1 MDQRRVW
8 LAVGL
13 SLLLLL
19 LYQELVV
26 RRYQQHPHPDEPIT
40 MVPPKATDGATPPPT
55 TPGVPPAPAATA
67 GGSIAVPVTGAG
79 TVVVENDVFRA
90 ELTLAGGRLSSLRL
104 KDFKET
110 VAKDSPPLDLVGK
123 SPVLPLTFE
132 TGPETTDAG
141 VVYTADRTTLTLSG
155 EQEGAVVL
163 SGTTADGRSIQK
175 KFAFRG
181 NSYLFDV
188 SGSGAAPGTGLVL
201 TTVAKEGAAGGQNP
215 GKEVALALAN
225 QKLVEHSVD
234 DITKQAVTVDD
245 TQWAGFSAQYFVAL
259 ALPAEGT
266 VDTLMGTVPTGLQTA
281 DNKPERMPIV
291 RLEASA
297 GDGVGP
303 YHVYMGPKERKI
315 LVAAGHQLDRALDFG
330 WFWFIALPLL
340 YGLEL
345 LHKVTGNYGVDI
357 ILLTTIVK
365 LVTIPLTQTSL
376 RSMKAMQKLQPEV
389 TKLRERYKDDQVAM
403 QKELME
409 LYKRNQVNPFSGCLP
424 MVLQIPIFVGLYN
437 ALNHAIELRHAPFM
451 LWINDLSSP
460 DRLTIAGVPVPVL
473 TLLMGLSMLVQQRM
487 TPQQGDPM
495 QQRMMM
501 IMPVMFTFMFI
512 NFPAGLV
519 LYWLVNNL
527 LSISQQYFMLRGD
540 KVAAPAPSV

>member
-1 MDQRRVW
+1 M
-8 LAVGL
+8 
-13 SLLLLL
+13 
-19 LYQELVV
+19 
-26 RRYQQHPHPDEPIT
+26 RRYQQQPRPDEPIT
-40 MVPPKATDGATPPPT
+40 MVPPKATEGAAPSPT
-55 TPGVPPAPAATA
+55 TPGAPPVPAAPS
-67 GGSIAVPVTGAG
+67 GGGIAVPVAGAG

-90 ELTLAGGRLSSLRL
+90 EITLAGGRLASLRL

-141 VVYTADRTTLTLSG
+141 VVYTADRASLTLSG
-155 EQEGAVVL
+155 EQEGSVVL
-163 SGTTADGRSIQK
+163 SGTTADGRALQK
-175 KFAFRG
+175 KLTFIG
-181 NSYLFDV
+181 NSYLFAV

-215 GKEVALALAN
+215 GKEVALALSN
-225 QKLVEHSVD
+225 QKLVEHSID
-234 DITKQAVTVDD
+234 DITKQAITVDD
-245 TQWAGFSAQYFVAL
+245 TQWAGFSAQYFVSL
-259 ALPAEGT
+259 ALPAQGT
-266 VDTLMGTVPTGLQTA
+266 VDATMGAVSTGLQTT
-281 DNKPERMPIV
+281 DNKPEHMPIV
-291 RLEASA
+291 RLEASGS
-297 GDGVGP
+297 GDVGP
-303 YHVYMGPKERKI
+303 YHVFMGPKERNI
-315 LVAAGHQLDRALDFG
+315 LVAAGHHLDRALDFG

-345 LHKVTGNYGVDI
+345 LHKVTGNYGIDI

-365 LVTIPLTQTSL
+365 VVTIPLTQTSL

-403 QKELME
+403 QKEMME
-409 LYKRNQVNPFSGCLP
+409 LYKRHQVNPFSGCLP

-540 KVAAPAPSV
+540 KAAVPAPSV